1 MRLTFCQLAD
11 CMALLASPLAQAHE
25 NCEING
31 ESVNPDNDNTTAG
44 KTGTMRCKDAGSG
57 ALTRE
62 QGISNGNGKFTGLVQ
77 RCADRA
83 VLAPAAD
90 DAAWCGFAAKASQ
103 VELFGSRSTL
113 NARSS
118 YLAGKRVRHETF
130 NNDGKTSYLDEVS
143 ASARTERYFS
153 NSGVKKREIQWALD
167 GKSARR

>member
-1 MRLTFCQLAD
+1 
-11 CMALLASPLAQAHE
+11 
-25 NCEING
+25 
-31 ESVNPDNDNTTAG
+31 
-44 KTGTMRCKDAGSG
+44 MRCKDAGSG

-62 QGISNGNGKFTGLVQ
+62 QGISNGNGNGNGKFTGLVQ

-90 DAAWCGFAAKASQ
+90 DAAWCGFASRASQ

-153 NSGVKKREIQWALD
+153 NSGVKKCEIQWALD